1 MAISHHDRA
10 HALARDLR
18 KAQTL
23 SERAMWR
30 LLRARQLEGLR
41 FRRQV
46 PLGPYVADFCC
57 HGLKLVIELD
67 GGVHRL
73 REERD
78 AARDAWLGEQGFEV
92 LRFPN
97 EAAGRNP
104 NVVLDAVRAVARRK
118 GWETPPIRPADAGH
132 LPPQGGKDMKKPE
145 IWFYHLER
153 SSLEQVLPT
162 LLEKTLERGWRA
174 LVKASAEH
182 RLDDVDEKL
191 WTYREDSFLPHGRAG
206 KPHAERQPVLLSET
220 GENLNGAQA
229 LFILDDAELGAT
241 EGFER
246 CFIIFDGRDEP
257 ALQQARSRW
266 KALKDQGADLAY
278 WRQTDEGR
286 WERAA

>member
-1 MAISHHDRA
+1 MAVHSDRA
-10 HALARDLR
+10 HALARELR
-18 KAQTL
+18 KSQTL

-30 LLRARQLEGLR
+30 LLRGRQLEGLR

-57 HGLKLVIELD
+57 HALKLVIELD

-104 NVVLDAVRAVARRK
+104 NLVLDAVRAVARKKHR
-118 GWETPPIRPADAGH
+118 GAPPIRLADASH
-132 LPPQGGKDMKKPE
+132 LPPQGGKGMKPE

-153 SSLEQVLPT
+153 STLDQVLPT

-174 LVKASAEH
+174 LIKSSHSH
-182 RLDDVDEKL
+182 RLDDVDEAL
-191 WTYREDSFLPHGRAG
+191 WTYRDDSFLPHGRADQD
-206 KPHAERQPVLLSET
+206 HAARQPVLLSES

-229 LFILDDAELGAT
+229 LFIVDDAELGAT

-257 ALQQARSRW
+257 ALQHARGRW
-266 KALKDQGADLAY
+266 KTLKGQGANLAY
-278 WRQTDEGR
+278 WKQSDEGR
-286 WERAA
+286 WEKAA